1 MIKFKKGCKYLNI
14 VMSTGEKQIFVCTKI
29 LQRKSTKERVFV
41 EGYIE
46 GKNNNKI
53 DRYQIGIANKNSEY
67 ACETILLDKR
77 YAYRL
82 PASKKIED

>member
-1 MIKFKKGCKYLNI
+1 MVKFKKGSKYLNVI
-14 VMSTGEKQIFVCTKI
+14 RSTGEKQIFICTNI

-46 GKNNNKI
+46 GNNNKI
-53 DRYQIGIANKNSEY
+53 DRYQISIANKNTEY

-77 YAYRL
+77 YAYSL
-82 PASKKIED
+82 PASKIIED

>member
-1 MIKFKKGCKYLNI
+1 MLKFKKDCKYLNI
-14 VMSTGEKQIFVCTKI
+14 VMSTGEKQIFICTQV

-41 EGYIE
+41 EGYIQ

-53 DRYQIGIANKNSEY
+53 DRYQISIANKNTEY

-77 YAYRL
+77 YAYSL
-82 PASKKIED
+82 PASKIIED